1 MRRQEQKTKKIIK
14 AIILQYLLHIFH
26 VER

>member
-14 AIILQYLLHIFH
+14 AIILTSIFLHI
-26 VER
+26 

>member
-14 AIILQYLLHIFH
+14 AIILQYLLHI
-26 VER
+26 